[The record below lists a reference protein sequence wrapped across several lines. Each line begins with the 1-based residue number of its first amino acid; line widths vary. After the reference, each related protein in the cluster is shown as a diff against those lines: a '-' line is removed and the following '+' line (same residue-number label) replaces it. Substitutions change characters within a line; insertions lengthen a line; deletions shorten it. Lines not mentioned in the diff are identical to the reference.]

1 MFYISAHLP
10 KVRIGKTSKPK
21 ANSRMAPKSQTP
33 PIPFAT
39 PAAQRLTAIRVL
51 LIEDN
56 PADARLVRE
65 MFLELGTERFELE
78 HADRMTAGLTCLERQ
93 GFDALLLDLSLPDSQ
108 GLAGIE
114 RVLTQVPTLP
124 IVVLTGLDDERLSL
138 TALEHGAQD
147 YLVKGQVGAD
157 LLARTLRHA
166 IERKNVELVLRESE
180 QRYRDLFAESLGLIC
195 VHDVVGLL
203 FAVNPAGAAQLGYA
217 PEELI
222 GRNMRELVAPRF
234 QHQFD
239 DYLDRLRQQGT
250 DSGLLSVLDRA
261 GRNHILAYKNVLHR
275 DPHSES
281 YVIGYAQDVTAEQQA
296 KAALKKSEDL
306 FRTLAGHAPVGIF
319 LTDAE
324 GNWIY
329 ANERCYAMT
338 GLTPEEARGIGWLRA
353 VHPDD
358 KQAVLGAW
366 QATMQ
371 SGGEFAMEFRS
382 LSAAGQT
389 RWLTGSSAAQRNS
402 AGAVSG
408 YVGTLA
414 DISERKQMEEK
425 LRELSL
431 TDELT
436 GLHNR
441 RGFLSAAQQ
450 SVALARRNLEGVLLL
465 FIDLDNM
472 KHINDRYGHDEGDR
486 ALRTTADLLR
496 RVFRESDVL
505 ARLGGDEFAVLHL
518 EPGGHD
524 AELVRARL
532 DSSLAEVN
540 AQGVLPYALAMS
552 IGMVHRQ
559 PDAIGSL
566 DDLLA
571 AADAQMYEIKRNKR
585 KRS

>member
-1 MFYISAHLP
+1 
-10 KVRIGKTSKPK
+10 
-21 ANSRMAPKSQTP
+21 MAPKSQTP
-33 PIPFAT
+33 PIPFAA
-39 PAAQRLTAIRVL
+39 PAAQRDEPQRLTAVRVL

-65 MFLELGTERFELE
+65 MFLELGADRFELE
-78 HADRMTAGLTCLERQ
+78 HADRMTAGLTRLERQ
-93 GFDALLLDLSLPDSQ
+93 SFDALLLDLSLPDSQ

-114 RVLTQVPTLP
+114 RVLAQVPTLP

-166 IERKNVELVLRESE
+166 IERKNAELVLRESE
-180 QRYRDLFAESLGLIC
+180 QRYRDLFVESLGLIC
-195 VHDVVGLL
+195 VHDVVGVLS
-203 FAVNPAGAAQLGYA
+203 AVNPAGAAQLGFSPA
-217 PEELI
+217 ELI

-234 QHQFD
+234 QPEFD
-239 DYLDRLRQQGT
+239 AYLDRMRQHGA
-250 DSGLLSVLDRA
+250 DSGLLCVLDR
-261 GRNHILAYKNVLHR
+261 GGQEHVFAYKNVLHR
-275 DPHSES
+275 DVQGES
-281 YVIGYAQDVTAEQQA
+281 YVIGYAQDVTAEQQV

-319 LTDAE
+319 LTDAA

-338 GLTPEEARGIGWLRA
+338 GLTPEQARGIGWLRA

-366 QATMQ
+366 QAAMQ
-371 SGGEFAMEFRS
+371 SGGEFIMEYRS
-382 LSAAGQT
+382 LNSAGQE
-389 RWLTGSSAAQRNS
+389 RWLTGSTAAQRGGG

-414 DISERKQMEEK
+414 DISERKHMEEK

-450 SVALARRNLEGVLLL
+450 SVVLARRNLEGVLFL

-524 AELVRARL
+524 PEMVRTRL

-540 AQGVLPYALAMS
+540 AQAVLPYTLAMS

-571 AADAQMYEIKRNKR
+571 AADAQMYEIKRNKG

>member
-1 MFYISAHLP
+1 ME
-10 KVRIGKTSKPK
+10 
-21 ANSRMAPKSQTP
+21 RMAPKSQ
-33 PIPFAT
+33 IPLLSVS
-39 PAAQRLTAIRVL
+39 AAARHNLQRVAAIRVL

-56 PADARLVRE
+56 PADVRLVWE
-65 MFLELGTERFELE
+65 MFLELGAERFELQ
-78 HADRMTAGLTCLERQ
+78 HTDRMSSGLVHLEREH
-93 GFDALLLDLSLPDSQ
+93 FDALLLDLSLPDSR
-108 GLAGIE
+108 GLEGVE
-114 RVLTQVPTLP
+114 RILAQVPTIP
-124 IVVLTGLDDERLSL
+124 IVVLTGLDDERTSL

-166 IERKNVELVLRESE
+166 IERKNAELVLRESE

-203 FAVNPAGAAQLGYA
+203 FAVNPAGAAQLGYT
-217 PEELI
+217 PDELI

-234 QHQFD
+234 QSQFD
-239 DYLDRLRQQGT
+239 DYLDRIRQQGT

-261 GRNHILAYKNVLHR
+261 GQTHIFAYKNILHR
-275 DPHSES
+275 DQQSES

-306 FRTLAGHAPVGIF
+306 FRALAAHAPVGIF

-338 GLTPEEARGIGWLRA
+338 GLAPEQARGIGWVHA

-358 KQAVLGAW
+358 KQAVLDAW
-366 QATMQ
+366 QTAMQ
-371 SGGEFAMEFRS
+371 SGGEFAMEYRALNS
-382 LSAAGQT
+382 SGET
-389 RWLTGSSAAQRNS
+389 RWLTGSTAAQRNQ

-408 YVGTLA
+408 YVGIIA
-414 DISERKQMEEK
+414 DISERKHMEEK
-425 LRELSL
+425 LRALSL

-450 SVALARRNLEGVLLL
+450 SVVLARRNLDGVTLL

-472 KHINDRYGHDEGDR
+472 KLINDRHGHDEGDR
-486 ALRTTADLLR
+486 ALRATADLLR

-505 ARLGGDEFAVLHL
+505 ARLGGDEFAVLHV
-518 EPGGHD
+518 EPKAH
-524 AELVRARL
+524 EPESVRARL
-532 DSSLAEVN
+532 ETGLAEIN
-540 AQGVLPYALAMS
+540 RRGLFPYTLAMS

-559 PDAIGSL
+559 ADALASL
-566 DDLLA
+566 NDLLA

-585 KRS
+585 KS